1 MWVTNEF
8 IDLAFK
14 ADPNDPQIFEKL
26 RIASL
31 LCGYQ
36 NDYAK
41 GLKDIENLQPYSDF
55 ENRVRKLVKATFV
68 KRRKDVMI
76 KFSDQE
82 LNFLSK
88 QKPAILASRNIDY
101 TQEQLDKLLKKGKED
116 LIFMLSSD
124 IFINRLFDKK
134 YFDLIVKRFGIA
146 SLFKLY
152 SGVRLPIEYQKEY
165 VDSLLSGCVQQ
176 DIFLDDEIQWQLF
189 CKNNYDLSESRR
201 KNYDFYTFSVSCVNN
216 TNNIIK
222 YLAKHSGNVVKKYI
236 EKHKSEIPFYVLNV
250 MKGEKFSKTVLD
262 SI

>member
-8 IDLAFK
+8 VDLAFK

-41 GLKDIENLQPYSDF
+41 GLKDIEDLQSYSDF
-55 ENRVRKLVKATFV
+55 EDRVRKLVKATFV
-68 KRRKDVMI
+68 KRRKDIMI
-76 KFSDQE
+76 KFSDEE

-116 LIFMLSSD
+116 LIFMLSSS
-124 IFINRLFDKK
+124 IFIDRLFDKK
-134 YFDLIVKRFGIA
+134 YFDLIVKRFGIV
-146 SLFKLY
+146 SLFELY
-152 SGVRLPIEYQKEY
+152 PGVRLPIEYQKEY
-165 VDSLLSGCVQQ
+165 ADSVLSGCIQQ
-176 DIFLDDEIQWQLF
+176 NILLDDEIQWQLF
-189 CKNNYDLSESRR
+189 CRENHDLSEDRR
-201 KNYDFYTFSVSCVNN
+201 KNYDFNTFNVSFVNN
-216 TNNIIK
+216 TNDIIK
-222 YLAKHSGNVVKKYI
+222 YLARYNGNVVKKYI
-236 EKHKSEIPFYVLNV
+236 KKHESEIPFYVLNV
-250 MKGEKFSKTVLD
+250 MKGEKFSKTILD